1 MELRVLKYFLTV
13 AEEKTISKAAE
24 TLHLT
29 QPTLSKQLK
38 ELEEELQV
46 KLFHLGSREI
56 TLTEEGI
63 YLRNRAKEILSLVNA
78 TTINLKKDELIAGEI
93 NIGSGETKGFQLIA
107 DNLNTMMADHHE
119 VKVNLFS
126 GNADDIKDK
135 IDKGLLDFGLVIDP
149 VDKQKY
155 EYLPLPNPDI
165 WGILVAD
172 SHPLAQK
179 NTISPDDLFAEKLL
193 ISKQSQVSNQLADW
207 FGQNIEH
214 LEIVGTYNLLYNASL
229 LVKNSAL
236 VVLCIEGII
245 NTQRTGLTF
254 IPLSPPLTANIN
266 LIWKKRSVFSS
277 AANHFI
283 TNLMV
288 KKNTKL
294 N

>member
-46 KLFHLGSREI
+46 TLFHRGSREI

-63 YLRNRAKEILSLVNA
+63 YLRNRANEILSLVNA
-78 TTINLKKDELIAGEI
+78 TTINLQKDELIAGEI
-93 NIGSGETKGFQLIA
+93 NIGSGETRGFQLIA
-107 DNLNTMMADHHE
+107 DNLNILMANHQE
-119 VKVNLFS
+119 VRVNLFS
-126 GNADDIKDK
+126 GNADDITEK

-165 WGILVAD
+165 WGVLVAD
-172 SHPLAQK
+172 THPLAEM
-179 NTISPDDLFAEKLL
+179 NSITPNDLSKEKIF
-193 ISKQSQVSNQLADW
+193 ISKQSQVSNQLASW

-229 LVKNSAL
+229 LVKNSNH

-245 NTQRTGLTF
+245 NTHQTGLSF
-254 IPLSPPLTANIN
+254 IPLSPSLTANIN
-266 LIWKKRSVFSS
+266 LIWKKRAVFSS
-277 AANHFI
+277 AANYF
-283 TNLMV
+283 LSV
-288 KKNTKL
+288 LKKET
-294 N
+294 